1 MTRRSSNQR
10 VCDAA
15 GHGLEGPTI
24 LFRADPTI
32 MTDTTTQASGPLSGN
47 VLFYTQPE
55 PISFEAHGKLGVTP
69 ADKPYAFVAQ
79 TNIVPLT
86 VTEFAAAALS
96 YPIIFIGDNKQ
107 PVVAMGLR
115 PNDNLF
121 IDNGDFRSDS
131 YIPAYVRRYPFVFA
145 NDDTQ
150 NRMILCIDRA
160 ASFVGENAE
169 IPLFDS
175 DQPSA
180 YVQNAMAFC
189 TNFEEERLRTESF
202 VKLLTDLD
210 MFETREANFTPRN
223 ADGSAGPVQKL
234 AEYYAVSEDKLKAL
248 PAEKL
253 AELRDNGALGQIYAH
268 LVSLLGWDR
277 LIAMALT
284 RAATAPVAANA

>member
-1 MTRRSSNQR
+1 
-10 VCDAA
+10 
-15 GHGLEGPTI
+15 
-24 LFRADPTI
+24 

-47 VLFYTQPE
+47 VLFYSQPE
-55 PISFEAHGKLGVTP
+55 PLSADVHGKLGVTP

-86 VTEFAAAALS
+86 VTEFAPAALS
-96 YPIIFIGDNKQ
+96 FPIIFVGDLKQ

-115 PNDNLF
+115 QDENLF
-121 IDNGDFRSDS
+121 VNNGDFRPEA
-131 YIPAYVRRYPFVFA
+131 YIPAYIRRYPFVFA
-145 NDDTQ
+145 NDDQQ

-169 IPLFDS
+169 IPLFENGE
-175 DQPSA
+175 PSA
-180 YVQNAMAFC
+180 YVNNAMEFC
-189 TNFEEERLRTESF
+189 NNFEQERLRTESF

-210 MFETREANFTPRN
+210 LFETREATFTPRN

-277 LIAMALT
+277 LIAMAFN
-284 RAATAPVAANA
+284 RAAATPTAANA